1 MSSTA
6 GDPRTALSTMTT
18 YTLSIFTGTPADPE
32 TYTDL
37 AKARDV
43 AFGVAEELGLDIYI
57 TEHYGEAKNV
67 IEIIE
72 GFEG

>member
-1 MSSTA
+1 MPSPVSYSLKFA
-6 GDPRTALSTMTT
+6 IG
-18 YTLSIFTGTPADPE
+18 GNADP
-32 TYTDL
+32 TVYTDL
-37 AKARDV
+37 DKARDV
-43 AFGVAEELGLDIYI
+43 AFGVAEELGLDIHI